1 MVANDLDDERCRRA
15 SSPVLN
21 NKREQ
26 PVSVKFQ
33 KLLAST
39 AILAVAAF
47 AAVGCG
53 GDSDKESSGGGDLA
67 KKQEMTIQIGDET
80 DAGVFD
86 PPKVAYL
93 DSVNRLN
100 ALFVNLYRYSED
112 GSEMKPFA
120 ATELPEIS
128 EDGLTYTVK
137 LREDAKW
144 SDGKPLTADDL
155 VFGVQHALD
164 PASGAYF
171 ASFMLDIVGACE
183 YNSGKDAKENC
194 TADYRKEL
202 TDGKPE
208 SVGVTATDDHT
219 VEFKLVRPVPWFDQL
234 MTLQTFVP
242 LRRDVIEK
250 FGDKWT
256 TPENIVTSG
265 AFTLAE
271 YKPKERIVVEKNPEF
286 WDADDVELDKITFRM
301 IGEPK
306 TALREFERGR
316 IDLAFMRTAIDSAD
330 IDRVKG
336 EDYYV
341 SRPSIETQYAY
352 FNTTNPEL
360 SDPKVRQALAI
371 GIDRPSIVEN
381 ITKRGDKPMNTVA
394 PDGIPG
400 FDVFSQGAQ
409 EFIGAE
415 EGPDVD
421 KAKGLLEEAGWD
433 EKETLDVYFSSD
445 SGNAPQIAE
454 QMQSDWA
461 KIGVKVKLN
470 PTPGDVLAT
479 VGLGYSPVGKKVDVV
494 LQGWIQDYLDA
505 QDWYQ
510 LFTCDNVAAGLNSSN
525 YCSEDFD
532 KIYEEALKTVDPD
545 ARFEIYKELEAKL
558 TGPDGDMPAAP
569 LYQPTNDTVAATY
582 VLQGGKPFELTSTG
596 LLYYE
601 NLAISADKK

>member
-1 MVANDLDDERCRRA
+1 MWWRTGPTTSVVMRR
-15 SSPVLN
+15 SPVS
-21 NKREQ
+21 KRERETL
-26 PVSVKFQ
+26 VSVKFQ
-33 KLLAST
+33 KLLASA
-39 AILAVAAF
+39 AIMAAAAF
-47 AAVGCG
+47 VAVGCG
-53 GDSDKESSGGGDLA
+53 GDDGGSGGGSSDLA
-67 KKQEMTIQIGDET
+67 DEQALTIQIGDET

-100 ALFVNLYRYSED
+100 ALFVNLYRYNSD
-112 GSEMKPFA
+112 GDEMVPFL

-128 EDGLTYTVK
+128 EDGLTYTVTI
-137 LREDAKW
+137 RDDAKW
-144 SDGKPLTADDL
+144 SDGKPLVAEDL
-155 VFGVQHALD
+155 VFGIQHALD
-164 PASGAYF
+164 PATQAYF

-194 TADYRKEL
+194 TADYRPQL

-208 SVGVTATDDHT
+208 SIGVTATDEHT

-242 LRRDVIEK
+242 LRKDVIEQH
-250 FGDKWT
+250 GEDWD

-265 AFTLAE
+265 PFTLEE
-271 YKPKERIVVEKNPEF
+271 YKPKDRIVMAKNPEF
-286 WDADDVELDKITFRM
+286 WDADEVELDSITMRM

-316 IDLAFMRTAIDSAD
+316 IDMAFMRTAIDSAD
-330 IDRVKG
+330 IDRIKG

-360 SDPKVRQALAI
+360 SDPKVRQALAMA
-371 GIDRPSIVEN
+371 IDRPSIVEN
-381 ITKRGDKPMNTVA
+381 ITKRGDKPMNTVT

-400 FDVFSQGAQ
+400 YDVFSQGAQ
-409 EFIGAE
+409 EFLGAE
-415 EGPDVD
+415 EGPDAD
-421 KAKGLLEEAGWD
+421 KVESLLEEANWD
-433 EKETLDVYFSSD
+433 ENEVLDIYFSSD

-454 QMQSDWA
+454 QIQSDWA
-461 KIGVKVKLN
+461 KFGVKAKLN

-494 LQGWIQDYLDA
+494 LQGWIQDYLDG

-510 LFTCDNVAAGLNSSN
+510 LWTCDNVEAGLNSSN
-525 YCSEDFD
+525 YCSEEFD
-532 KIYEEALKTVDPD
+532 KIYEEALETVDPD

-569 LYQPTNDTVAATY
+569 LYQPTNDTIVATY
-582 VLQGGKPFELTSTG
+582 VLQDGEPFELTSTG

-601 NLAISADKK
+601 DLALSADKE

>member
-1 MVANDLDDERCRRA
+1 VVANDLDDDSCRRA
-15 SSPVLN
+15 STPVLN
-21 NKREQ
+21 NEREQ

-39 AILAVAAF
+39 AILAMAAF

-53 GDSDKESSGGGDLA
+53 GDDDKGGGGSKDLA
-67 KKQEMTIQIGDET
+67 PTQEITIQIGDET

-100 ALFVNLYRYSED
+100 ALFVNLYRYNED
-112 GSEMKPFA
+112 GSEMVPFA
-120 ATELPEIS
+120 AKELPEIS
-128 EDGLTYTVK
+128 EDGLTYTVT
-137 LREDAKW
+137 LRDDAKW
-144 SDGKPLTADDL
+144 SDGKAMTADDL

-183 YNSGKDAKENC
+183 YNSGKEAKQNC
-194 TADYRKEL
+194 TADYRPEL

-208 SVGVTATDDHT
+208 SVGVTAKDDHT
-219 VEFKLVRPVPWFDQL
+219 VEFKLLRPVPWFDQL

-242 LRRDVIEK
+242 LRRDVVEK

-256 TPENIVTSG
+256 TPANMVSSG
-265 AFTLAE
+265 AFTLSE
-271 YKPKERIVVEKNPEF
+271 YKPKDKIVVEKNPEF

-316 IDLAFMRTAIDSAD
+316 IDMAFMRTAIDSAD

-371 GIDRPSIVEN
+371 GS
-381 ITKRGDKPMNTVA
+381 T
-394 PDGIPG
+394 
-400 FDVFSQGAQ
+400 
-409 EFIGAE
+409 
-415 EGPDVD
+415 
-421 KAKGLLEEAGWD
+421 
-433 EKETLDVYFSSD
+433 
-445 SGNAPQIAE
+445 
-454 QMQSDWA
+454 
-461 KIGVKVKLN
+461 
-470 PTPGDVLAT
+470 
-479 VGLGYSPVGKKVDVV
+479 
-494 LQGWIQDYLDA
+494 
-505 QDWYQ
+505 
-510 LFTCDNVAAGLNSSN
+510 
-525 YCSEDFD
+525 
-532 KIYEEALKTVDPD
+532 
-545 ARFEIYKELEAKL
+545 ARASWR
-558 TGPDGDMPAAP
+558 TSRS
-569 LYQPTNDTVAATY
+569 AAT
-582 VLQGGKPFELTSTG
+582 SR
-596 LLYYE
+596 
-601 NLAISADKK
+601 

>member
-1 MVANDLDDERCRRA
+1 
-15 SSPVLN
+15 
-21 NKREQ
+21 
-26 PVSVKFQ
+26 VKFQ
-33 KLLAST
+33 KLLASF
-39 AILAVAAF
+39 AILAAAAF
-47 AAVGCG
+47 VAVGCG
-53 GDSDKESSGGGDLA
+53 DDGDSGGGGSTDLA
-67 KKQEMTIQIGDET
+67 DTQELTIQIGDET

-100 ALFVNLYRYSED
+100 ALFVNLYRYNDD
-112 GSEMKPFA
+112 GTELEPFL

-128 EDGLTYTVK
+128 EDGLTYTVT
-137 LREDAKW
+137 LRDDAKW
-144 SDGKPLTADDL
+144 SDGKALTAEDL
-155 VFGVQHALD
+155 VFGIQHALD
-164 PASGAYF
+164 PASNAYF

-183 YNSGKDAKENC
+183 YNSGKDAKANC
-194 TADYRKEL
+194 TADYREEL

-208 SVGVTATDDHT
+208 SVGVTATDEHT

-234 MTLQTFVP
+234 MSLQTFVP
-242 LRRDVIEK
+242 LRKDVIEK
-250 FGDKWT
+250 FGDKWQ

-265 AFTLAE
+265 PFTLTE
-271 YKPKERIVVEKNPEF
+271 YKPKDRIVVEKNPEF
-286 WDADDVELDKITFRM
+286 WAADDVELDKITFRM

-316 IDLAFMRTAIDSAD
+316 IDMAFMRTAIDTAD
-330 IDRVKG
+330 IDRIKT

-371 GIDRPSIVEN
+371 AIDRPSLVEN
-381 ITKRGDKPMNTVA
+381 VTKRGDKPMNTVT
-394 PDGIPG
+394 PEGIPG
-400 FDVFSQGAQ
+400 YDVFSEGAQ
-409 EFIGAE
+409 DFIGAE
-415 EGPDVD
+415 EGPDLE
-421 KAKGLLEEAGWD
+421 KAQDLLDEAGWD
-433 EKETLDVYFSSD
+433 ENEALDLYFSSD

-454 QMQSDWA
+454 QIQSDWG
-461 KIGVKVKLN
+461 KIGVKVNLK

-479 VGLGYSPVGKKVDVV
+479 VGIGYSPVGEKVDVV

-510 LFTCDNVAAGLNSSN
+510 LFTCDNVEAGLNSSN
-525 YCSEDFD
+525 YCSEEFD
-532 KIYEEALKTVDPD
+532 EIYAEALETVDPD
-545 ARFEIYKELEAKL
+545 ARFEIYRELEAKL

-569 LYQPTNDTVAATY
+569 LYQPTNDTIVATY
-582 VLQGGKPFELTSTG
+582 VLQDGEPFELTSTG

-601 NLAISADKK
+601 DLAISADKE

>member
-1 MVANDLDDERCRRA
+1 M
-15 SSPVLN
+15 
-21 NKREQ
+21 
-26 PVSVKFQ
+26 SVKFQ

-39 AILAVAAF
+39 AILVAAAF
-47 AAVGCG
+47 VAVGCG
-53 GDSDKESSGGGDLA
+53 GDDDESGGGSTDLA
-67 KKQEMTIQIGDET
+67 PTQELTIQIGDET

-100 ALFVNLYRYSED
+100 ALFAYLYRFNED
-112 GSEMKPFA
+112 GTEMEPSL

-137 LREDAKW
+137 LRDDAKW
-144 SDGKPLTADDL
+144 SDGKPLVADDL

-183 YNSGKDAKENC
+183 YNSGKEAKENC
-194 TADYRKEL
+194 TADYRPEL

-208 SVGVTATDDHT
+208 SVGVTAIDEHT
-219 VEFKLVRPVPWFDQL
+219 VEFKLLRPVPWFDQL

-242 LRRDVIEK
+242 LRKDVVEK
-250 FGDKWT
+250 FGDKWG

-265 AFTLAE
+265 PFTLEE
-271 YKPKERIVVEKNPEF
+271 YKPKDRIVVEKNPEY
-286 WDADDVELDKITFRM
+286 WDADEVTLDKITFRM

-316 IDLAFMRTAIDSAD
+316 IDMAFMRTAIDAAD

-381 ITKRGDKPMNTVA
+381 ISKRGDKPMNTVA

-421 KAKGLLEEAGWD
+421 KATGLLEEAGWD
-433 EKETLDVYFSSD
+433 ENETLDIFFSSD
-445 SGNAPQIAE
+445 SGNAGQIAE

-461 KIGVKVKLN
+461 KIGVKAKLN

-494 LQGWIQDYLDA
+494 LQGWIQDYPDA
-505 QDWYQ
+505 QNWYQ
-510 LFTCDNVAAGLNSSN
+510 LFTCDNVEAGLNSSN
-525 YCSEDFD
+525 YCSEEFD
-532 KIYEEALKTVDPD
+532 EVYKEALTTVDAD

-569 LYQPTNDTVAATY
+569 LYQPTNDTVVATY
-582 VLQGGKPFELTSTG
+582 VLQDGEPFELTASG

-601 NLAISADKK
+601 DLAISADKK